1 MVMQIKNNSAV
12 KAYTINWSNGTKN
25 VLTPTTTSSTSV
37 CDVPQGIKEA
47 ESEAVNLRKL
57 L

>member
-25 VLTPTTTSSTSV
+25 VLTPTTTSATSV